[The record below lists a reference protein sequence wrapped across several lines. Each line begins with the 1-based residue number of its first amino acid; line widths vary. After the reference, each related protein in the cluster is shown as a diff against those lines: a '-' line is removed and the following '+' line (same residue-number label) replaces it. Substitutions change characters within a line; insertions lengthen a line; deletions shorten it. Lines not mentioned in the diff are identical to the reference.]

1 MQPSPY
7 INIEDPVALTAYL
20 QRTGRIPLHLQPQIR
35 LLAGGVSNRTVLVE
49 VEAQT
54 RWVLKQALAQLR
66 VQVEWFSD
74 PRRIEREA
82 LGLRLLP
89 LLTPPGSIPK
99 LIFEDPEQHIL
110 AMAAV
115 AEPHVNWKQ
124 QLLAGQVEAGHVQ
137 QFAQILGQIHARS
150 ADQAAI
156 LAPLLDDHDDQQ
168 ASRLPQPGETA
179 TPDRSAL
186 HELALTRPKVGSFF
200 ESLRLEPYYSYT
212 AQQAP
217 AAAPFLHELIAE
229 TRRLRLAVVHGDYS
243 PKNIL
248 IYAGQLILLDHEVI
262 HWGDPAF
269 DVGFSMTHLLSK
281 AHYLVAHRT
290 RFLALAGEFWAT
302 YQQIVGDRFGT
313 ALEPRAARHLLACL
327 LARVLGRS
335 PLEYLDAAA
344 RDRQR
349 RAVLQLI
356 ARPPES
362 IPALIRAFAEEIA
375 T

>member
-1 MQPSPY
+1 MQPSPH
-7 INIEDPVALTAYL
+7 IDIEDPVALTTYL
-20 QRTGRIPLHLQPQIR
+20 QRTGRIPPHLQPQIR

-49 VEAQT
+49 IEAQT

-89 LLTPPGSIPK
+89 TLTPPGSIPK
-99 LIFEDPEQHIL
+99 LIFEDPEQHLL

-124 QLLAGQVEAGHVQ
+124 QLLAGQAELGHVQ

-156 LAPLLDDHDDQQ
+156 LAPLLDDHDGH
-168 ASRLPQPGETA
+168 PGGRVA
-179 TPDRSAL
+179 TQDYSTFG
-186 HELALTRPKVGSFF
+186 ELALTRPKVGSFF

-217 AAAPFLHELIAE
+217 AAAAFLHELIAE

-269 DVGFSMTHLLSK
+269 DVGFSMTHFLSK

-290 RFLALAGEFWAT
+290 RFLTLAGEFWAT
-302 YQQIVGDRFGT
+302 YQQIVGDRFGA
-313 ALEPRAARHLLACL
+313 ALEPRATRHLLACL

-344 RDRQR
+344 RDRQQ

-356 ARPPES
+356 VRPPES

-375 T
+375 A